1 MLRNPTY
8 EVLKMKVLMMRNDH
22 RGFHERTRGLAC
34 AIARQKLK
42 NSKMWQIKLRIG
54 CQNFEVFNH
63 LRAIACDMP

>member
-8 EVLKMKVLMMRNDH
+8 EVLKMKVLMMRSGD
-22 RGFHERTRGLAC
+22 RGFHKRAPGLAC

-42 NSKMWQIKLRIG
+42 NSKMWQIKFRIG